1 MPYDPA
7 APVAAAFA
15 RFGSD
20 VTVDPEGAAAPVIR
34 AIVDL
39 STGGETIR
47 GREIVADGGDL
58 RVRSADLPALPA
70 GTVIDVAAPGGAVRR
85 VVQGEPRWEDPRRL
99 VAILTTGEPR

>member
-1 MPYDPA
+1 MAWNPA

-20 VTVDPEGAAAPVIR
+20 VTVDPEWTPGRVIR

-47 GREIVADGGDL
+47 GREIVADGGDI
-58 RVRSADLPALPA
+58 RVRAEDVPALPA
-70 GTVIDVAAPGGAVRR
+70 GTVIDVAAPGGPVRR
-85 VVQGEPRWEDPRRL
+85 VVQGEPRWEDPNRL
-99 VAILTTGEPR
+99 VAILSTGEPR